1 MELTEVFNEW
11 DSYAKRKK
19 LIMRDIGFK
28 SIEETSGLK
37 IVAITGIRRSG
48 KSSILML
55 LSQHL
60 EKKGETAR
68 YVNLED
74 SRINGKKDVLEEVLK
89 WSEGK
94 GFLLLDEIASVEGW
108 EGWLARAHEMLKGEL
123 RIVVSS
129 SRSSILRPG
138 KALRGRI
145 LPIEIYPLSFREFLG
160 FRGINEEGT
169 VVGKGRLERAF
180 AEYIKYGGFPETV
193 LAKEE
198 LDKVRITSS
207 YFKDIMGL
215 DIAEISGE
223 EVGMVDE
230 FGRYVVQTPYFS
242 ASKCLNFFKSAGHKI
257 GKEKLLLLERCA
269 QEAFLFFFVPI
280 FSHNIKDASQY
291 PRKAY
296 SGDSGFPYAVSG
308 KMDMGRLYENV
319 AYLALKRRLQ
329 GAAEICYW
337 KDREGMET
345 DFVVKMG
352 KEVPEAFQVVYGMD
366 EKVEKREVEGLVR
379 CTKELGAKRS
389 TILTKNISGTK
400 TVAGV
405 KIRLAP
411 LFEWL
416 LEKERPLG

>member
-1 MELTEVFNEW
+1 MFNEW
-11 DSYAKRKK
+11 DSYAKKKK

-28 SIEETSGLK
+28 SIGEISKLK

-55 LSQHL
+55 LSQKL
-60 EKKGETAR
+60 EKEGKRVR

-74 SRINGKKDVLEEVLK
+74 SRINSKKEVLEEVLK

-108 EGWLARAHEMLKGEL
+108 EGWLARVHEMMKGEL
-123 RIVVSS
+123 MLVVSS
-129 SRSSILRPG
+129 SRSSLLKPG

-145 LPIEIYPLSFREFLG
+145 LPIELYPLSFQEFLEFNG
-160 FRGINEEGT
+160 VKEEHT
-169 VVGKGRLERAF
+169 VVGKGKLERAF
-180 AEYIKYGGFPETV
+180 AEYIKYGGFPESI

-198 LDKVRITSS
+198 IDKVGIISS
-207 YFKDIMGL
+207 YFKDIIGL

-223 EVGMVDE
+223 EVGTVEE
-230 FGRYVVQTPYFS
+230 FSRYVVQTPYFS
-242 ASKCLNFFKSAGHKI
+242 ASKCLNFFKSAGRKI
-257 GKEKLLLLERCA
+257 GKEKLLLLEKCA

-280 FSHNIKDASQY
+280 FSYNIKDASQY

-319 AYLALKRRLQ
+319 AYLELKRRLR
-329 GAAEICYW
+329 GAAGICYW
-337 KDREGMET
+337 KNKEGMET
-345 DFVVKMG
+345 DFVVKIG
-352 KEVPEAFQVVYGMD
+352 KDVSEAFQVVYEMD
-366 EKVEKREVEGLVR
+366 ETVEKREVDGIVK

-389 TILTKNISGTK
+389 TILTKNISSKK
-400 TVAGV
+400 TVDGV
-405 KIRLAP
+405 KIRMVP
-411 LFEWL
+411 LIEWL
-416 LEKERPLG
+416 MGKRLD